1 MLESRLL
8 FWWVLMSQCSV
19 CGQEYG
25 LTHSCAGVAPL
36 ITADETAPPPK
47 LRFAP
52 LYYLDEAFKIMTWDD
67 VAVRRAS
74 RDNNSLLYGFLI
86 LAIGTAIPFGF
97 LVQKSF
103 QLGYPVPW
111 SLMAPRYAQ
120 TLAYTLAWII
130 LQVGLSHQLAKL
142 FFDAK
147 GSYLGVMRACMLGQ
161 LFRCLIIVPVGG
173 GALVGLGGIAV
184 LMIVFEEVDG
194 IDRMKAFG
202 LAATIGVAFWV
213 ASIWWVTGGNHPG
226 IPH

>member
-1 MLESRLL
+1 
-8 FWWVLMSQCSV
+8 MSQCSV

-25 LTHSCAGVAPL
+25 LTHSCAGIAPL

-130 LQVGLSHQLAKL
+130 LQGPLTLI
-142 FFDAK
+142 F
-147 GSYLGVMRACMLGQ
+147 GSWG
-161 LFRCLIIVPVGG
+161 VPVHLLSIFGVII
-173 GALVGLGGIAV
+173 ALLFWAGTVPG
-184 LMIVFEEVDG
+184 
-194 IDRMKAFG
+194 G
-202 LAATIGVAFWV
+202 LAARRGQRSDGDLAMAVFVAYAFGQW
-213 ASIWWVTGGNHPG
+213 
-226 IPH
+226 IPKFL